1 MLVVC
6 HQWDKS
12 LLDHTKTSKLTQLTI
27 FVHKIGIDL
36 GGTKIEGILLDE
48 KYNTIQRKRIETHQE
63 NGYDSIVKS
72 IISLIKEL
80 KAKTGEETSVGICT
94 PGFTDDNS
102 GLIKNSN
109 TKCLQEMPL
118 KNDIEN
124 GLGHKIIMENDA
136 NCFALAESL
145 LGSAKGYDVVFGV
158 IMGTGVGG
166 GIVINGTLH
175 KGSTN
180 IAGEWGHHTLRPDGN
195 ECFCG
200 KRGCVE
206 TYISGPAL
214 EKRWLELTGKKESLQ
229 SIVQDLSDEK
239 AKQWKKEFLENFGIG
254 LANVIDILDP
264 DIIVLGG
271 GVSNIPFLYDEGK
284 ETVYDKVFSDSVDT
298 PILKNSLGDSAGVF
312 GACMI

>member
-1 MLVVC
+1 M
-6 HQWDKS
+6 
-12 LLDHTKTSKLTQLTI
+12 
-27 FVHKIGIDL
+27 HKIGIDL
-36 GGTKIEGILLDE
+36 GGTKIEGILVDE
-48 KYNTIQRKRIETHQE
+48 KYNQIHRKRIETHQE

-72 IISLIKEL
+72 IISLINEL
-80 KAKTGEETSVGICT
+80 KTKTDEETSIGICT
-94 PGFTDDNS
+94 PGFTDTNS

-109 TKCLQEMPL
+109 TRCLQEMPL
-118 KNDIEN
+118 KNDIEKV
-124 GLGHKIIMENDA
+124 LCHEILMENDA

-145 LGSAKGYDVVFGV
+145 LGSAKNQDVVFGV

-166 GIVINGTLH
+166 GIVINGNIH

-195 ECFCG
+195 KCFCG
-200 KRGCVE
+200 KHGCVE

-214 EKRWLELTGKKESLQ
+214 EKRWSELTGKKEQLQ

-239 AKQWKKEFLENFGIG
+239 SQQWKNEFLENFGIS

-264 DIIVLGG
+264 NAIVLGG
-271 GVSNIPFLYDEGK
+271 GVSNISFLYDEGK
-284 ETVYDKVFSDSVDT
+284 KIVYDKVLGNFTQT

-312 GACMI
+312 GACLLSN